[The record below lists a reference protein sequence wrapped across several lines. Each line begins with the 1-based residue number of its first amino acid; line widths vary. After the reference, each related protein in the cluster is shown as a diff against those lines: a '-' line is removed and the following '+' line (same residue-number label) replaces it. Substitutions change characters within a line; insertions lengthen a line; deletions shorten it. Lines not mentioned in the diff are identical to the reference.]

1 MLPVTVVKRFL
12 NRQVPTVPLPPDI
25 DEELTSN
32 SGSWLVVSE
41 TRKPPCAASIA
52 CQTSPT
58 SQLQMVKP
66 RARPREDIVEESQ
79 ALPPPKFRPKSR
91 LPQLHYNGF
100 QKPSLHCFTSS
111 LSTPTI
117 VDTPAQSRLLQASA
131 KSLPSPAKFHR
142 PIKSRQSTEEQESS
156 EADRARHQLRE
167 IFVALDSLANCIAR
181 FTSQLL
187 LINILIVVP
196 TALGLEVSL
205 CSYRF
210 GNTQTAGAVVTTF
223 PLPITGR
230 KETSEPSR
238 TRMTTHIKA
247 LRWLALKLDLP
258 IISALQSQTVSDFL
272 KSKTR
277 TPFERSEATPIPM
290 AVLAAWEKRAISDDS
305 NPAEILTLGC
315 FLIATMASLRF
326 RDLLRTKPESLTIQG
341 HILRGISWRTKTSV
355 SGQPWGVCCPGIT
368 TRPSNKHWIFRFLE
382 VVESGTQMSQQHWG
396 KDWKPD
402 FLLPSWTDSAPFTSP
417 CSYRHGL
424 ALIRYYAQC
433 NWLQPPLLSPDQ
445 AKELST
451 HSMKSTFLAAA
462 GQLNINT
469 EQRAKQG
476 HRKSSVQLY
485 SRDDVWPSLFLQKG
499 ILIDIKYR
507 VETTH
512 ISSKRCK
519 TTSTRTMF
527 YITSYYRC

>member
-41 TRKPPCAASIA
+41 TRKSPCAASIA

-167 IFVALDSLANCIAR
+167 FFVALDSLANCIAR

-223 PLPITGR
+223 PAEASLSLVLDYLHASDHR
-230 KETSEPSR
+230 KKR
-238 TRMTTHIKA
+238 N
-247 LRWLALKLDLP
+247 
-258 IISALQSQTVSDFL
+258 F
-272 KSKTR
+272 
-277 TPFERSEATPIPM
+277 
-290 AVLAAWEKRAISDDS
+290 RAIQNTDDNAYQS
-305 NPAEILTLGC
+305 TSLVGVEIRFAYHFGFAEPNSI
-315 FLIATMASLRF
+315 
-326 RDLLRTKPESLTIQG
+326 
-341 HILRGISWRTKTSV
+341 
-355 SGQPWGVCCPGIT
+355 
-368 TRPSNKHWIFRFLE
+368 
-382 VVESGTQMSQQHWG
+382 
-396 KDWKPD
+396 
-402 FLLPSWTDSAPFTSP
+402 
-417 CSYRHGL
+417 
-424 ALIRYYAQC
+424 
-433 NWLQPPLLSPDQ
+433 
-445 AKELST
+445 
-451 HSMKSTFLAAA
+451 
-462 GQLNINT
+462 
-469 EQRAKQG
+469 
-476 HRKSSVQLY
+476 
-485 SRDDVWPSLFLQKG
+485 
-499 ILIDIKYR
+499 
-507 VETTH
+507 
-512 ISSKRCK
+512 
-519 TTSTRTMF
+519 
-527 YITSYYRC
+527 